1 MPVCGKIFEKIISN
15 SVFKYLEDNNLLNGN
30 QSGFRSGDSCVHEL
44 LSITYKIYK
53 DFYANPCLEVRGV
66 FMDLSKAFDKFCH
79 DDLMHKVK
87 RLGIYGKIL
96 RVNTFISK

>member
-1 MPVCGKIFEKIISN
+1 MQI
-15 SVFKYLEDNNLLNGN
+15 
-30 QSGFRSGDSCVHEL
+30 QQGF
-44 LSITYKIYK
+44 
-53 DFYANPCLEVRGV
+53 RGV
-66 FMDLSKAFDKFCH
+66 FMDLSKAFDKFWH